1 MQNHMLLSL
10 CKEVGLG
17 SPQPYYQNNSE
28 CMNKVIKDQ
37 MNYRENELPE
47 FLEKVTSIALR
58 HETLLRKA
66 VARTGEWELLPG
78 FRFLE
83 RPDWFQ
89 MSPEQRD
96 AHMKIVMRVELTED
110 RAIKDYL
117 PQPSLTLPLLS
128 LGYENIPNISEFT
141 LKKIWKEAREI
152 VGSPGYI
159 LLLDVT
165 VHLPG
170 KCLM

>member
-1 MQNHMLLSL
+1 
-10 CKEVGLG
+10 
-17 SPQPYYQNNSE
+17 
-28 CMNKVIKDQ
+28 MNEVIKYQ

-58 HETLLRKA
+58 HKTLLRKA

-128 LGYENIPNISEFT
+128 LGYENIQNISEFT
-141 LKKIWKEAREI
+141 LKEAREMKRSARNCWI
-152 VGSPGYI
+152 SRLYSS
-159 LLLDVT
+159 
-165 VHLPG
+165 
-170 KCLM
+170 CCWM

>member
-1 MQNHMLLSL
+1 MENHMLLSL

-66 VARTGEWELLPG
+66 VANWRMGTSWIS
-78 FRFLE
+78 FRRKTSLVSDVAGTE
-83 RPDWFQ
+83 RRAD
-89 MSPEQRD
+89 
-96 AHMKIVMRVELTED
+96 ED
-110 RAIKDYL
+110 LHGGGVNGR
-117 PQPSLTLPLLS
+117 QS
-128 LGYENIPNISEFT
+128 
-141 LKKIWKEAREI
+141 
-152 VGSPGYI
+152 
-159 LLLDVT
+159 
-165 VHLPG
+165 H
-170 KCLM
+170 